1 MVSKR
6 QHWGMLNHL
15 IGRTSL
21 TLPSTRF
28 VRSRIMRASD
38 GVISGRSVTPV
49 PSLSSKLYICCV
61 ISSPALRSY
70 SPTVSS
76 TGASYS
82 WKPKSSAALRMLPK
96 SQLRSLIC
104 SGKKSRVPDGGARC
118 SLPPTLTAAAAA
130 AVSAFLKAGP
140 AGSPTRALTPS
151 KNSFVA
157 FFCALSCAACSGV
170 GLPFGLK
177 ALASSSFH
185 LATSLSRNSTLSI
198 LQCCLLEQPA
208 PSESCS

>member
-1 MVSKR
+1 
-6 QHWGMLNHL
+6 MLNHL

-82 WKPKSSAALRMLPK
+82 WKAKRRAISLKWPN
-96 SQLRSLIC
+96 SQLRVRMS
-104 SGKKSRVPDGGARC
+104 SGKKSRVPEGG
-118 SLPPTLTAAAAA
+118 S
-130 AVSAFLKAGP
+130 
-140 AGSPTRALTPS
+140 
-151 KNSFVA
+151 
-157 FFCALSCAACSGV
+157 
-170 GLPFGLK
+170 
-177 ALASSSFH
+177 
-185 LATSLSRNSTLSI
+185 
-198 LQCCLLEQPA
+198 
-208 PSESCS
+208 